1 MIDQQRIL
9 DVQPIAFEGQHVR
22 LEPLTQE
29 HAAALAAISADESI
43 WTYYPSSLLTL
54 GDVQRWIDIA
64 LAQQAAGTSLPF
76 AILDRASGQA
86 LGSTRYMNIA
96 PSDLGLEI
104 GSTWLTP
111 SVWRTAVN
119 SECKFLLLR
128 HAFEA
133 LGCIRVQIKTDRRN
147 ERSRRAI
154 ERLGAQFEGILRQ
167 HMIVRDGAYRDTAM
181 YSIIDSEW
189 PAVKAK
195 LAAVLDSEA

>member
-1 MIDQQRIL
+1 MSERPRKL
-9 DVQPIAFEGQHVR
+9 WVEPVVLEGRHVR

-29 HAAALAAISADESI
+29 HAPDLAAVSGDEDI
-43 WTYYPSSLLTL
+43 WRYYAASLLTL
-54 GDVQRWIDIA
+54 EDMRAWIDVA
-64 LAQQAAGTSLPF
+64 LAQRAAGTSLPI
-76 AILDRASGQA
+76 AIVLKETGRAI
-86 LGSTRYMNIA
+86 GSTRYMNIV
-96 PSDLGLEI
+96 PQDRGLEI
-104 GSTWLTP
+104 GSTWLGRAF
-111 SVWRTAVN
+111 WRTAVN

-128 HAFEA
+128 HAFEV

-189 PAVKAK
+189 PAVKQK
-195 LAAVLDSEA
+195 LSADLYG